1 MQEAVA
7 NGKEKGGSWIK
18 VPNLIDHVFIKHIY
32 KTAHIFSST
41 SLSFAN
47 LPQQERQPLYVIC

>member
-1 MQEAVA
+1 MQEAIA

-18 VPNLIDHVFIKHIY
+18 LPNLIDHVFIKHIY

-41 SLSFAN
+41 LSFAN